1 MFYDIYKAL
10 CEQRGVSLSRAAAEM
25 NDSRLCYLPLPAAT
39 AGTLGARRH
48 PGVECH
54 RQAAQALTT
63 CLRSI
68 LPPRG

>member
-1 MFYDIYKAL
+1 MLGAGRMDAVL
-10 CEQRGVSLSRAAAEM
+10 RAAVSRAAAEM

>member
-1 MFYDIYKAL
+1 M
-10 CEQRGVSLSRAAAEM
+10 SRATAEK